1 MVKKVQLSS
10 DGPELS
16 RIVAG
21 MWRISEVDQP
31 INNTVSM
38 IEAAV
43 ANGITTFDNADIYG
57 DYSAEEVFG
66 KAFERSGVARDE
78 VQFVTKCN
86 IILPSSNRPSNE
98 LHMYN
103 TSYDHIVKSVE
114 NSLKLH
120 RTDYLDLVLIHRP
133 DPLMVPQ
140 EVAKA
145 MEELKNDGKVKC
157 FGVSNFSV
165 RQYEMLQSFIPFQLV
180 TNQIEISP
188 FALDSFTNGDLDY
201 CIEHNRKPMAWSPLG
216 GGKLFESSD
225 SEFFRVLNQLCDRYD
240 CTPDQLVFAWLI
252 KHPASIL
259 PITGTT
265 KADRIVAAARAV
277 GIQLTREDWFR
288 FYVAARGEDVP

>member
-140 EVAKA
+140 EVSKA
-145 MEELKNDGKVKC
+145 MEELKNDGKVKY

-165 RQYEMLQSFIPFQLV
+165 RQFEMLQSFIPFQLV

>member
-21 MWRISEVDQP
+21 MWRISEVDHSV
-31 INNTVSM
+31 NNTVSM

-66 KAFERSGVARDE
+66 EAFEKSGVARDQ
-78 VQFVTKCN
+78 VQFVAKYN

-103 TSYDHIVKSVE
+103 TSFEHIVKSVE

-120 RTDYLDLVLIHRP
+120 RTDYLDLALIHRP

-140 EVAKA
+140 EVVKA
-145 MEELKNDGKVKC
+145 MEELKNDGKVKY

-165 RQYEMLQSFIPFQLV
+165 RQFEMLQSFIPFQLV

-216 GGKLFESSD
+216 GGKLFQSGD
-225 SEFFRVLNQLCDRYD
+225 SEFFRVLNLLCDRYD
-240 CTPDQLVFAWLI
+240 CTQDQLVFAWLI

>member
-1 MVKKVQLSS
+1 MQLSS

-140 EVAKA
+140 EVSKA
-145 MEELKNDGKVKC
+145 MEELKNDGKVKY

-165 RQYEMLQSFIPFQLV
+165 RQFEMLQSFIPFQLV

-240 CTPDQLVFAWLI
+240 CTADQLVFAWLI

-265 KADRIVAAARAV
+265 KPDRIVAAARAV

>member
-1 MVKKVQLSS
+1 VQLSS

-21 MWRISEVDQP
+21 MWRISEVDHSV
-31 INNTVSM
+31 NNTVSM

-66 KAFERSGVARDE
+66 EAFEKSGVARDQ
-78 VQFVTKCN
+78 VQFVAKYN

-103 TSYDHIVKSVE
+103 TSFEHIVKSVE

-120 RTDYLDLVLIHRP
+120 RTDYLDLALIHRP

-140 EVAKA
+140 EVVKA
-145 MEELKNDGKVKC
+145 MEELKNDGKVKY

-165 RQYEMLQSFIPFQLV
+165 RQFEMLQSFIPFQLV

-216 GGKLFESSD
+216 GGKLFQSGD
-225 SEFFRVLNQLCDRYD
+225 SEFFRVLNLLCDRYD
-240 CTPDQLVFAWLI
+240 CTQDQLVFAWLI